1 MTFEELYDLSDKDEP
16 IKVAEHKDIEDDGQT
31 VLITERIIKIHTT
44 ATFEDGKKEIEADKD
59 VTIIDTVTL
68 EGLEVGIK
76 YQLVGWQMLQ
86 EENAELIING
96 KRVEND
102 YRTACLY

>member
-1 MTFEELYDLSDKDEP
+1 MAFVEVCTCKTASRSNQHYDKCHKISA
-16 IKVAEHKDIEDDGQT
+16 VARFWT
-31 VLITERIIKIHTT
+31 VRFSWCI
-44 ATFEDGKKEIEADKD
+44 GWG
-59 VTIIDTVTL
+59 DTVTL

-102 YRTACLY
+102 YTFTA